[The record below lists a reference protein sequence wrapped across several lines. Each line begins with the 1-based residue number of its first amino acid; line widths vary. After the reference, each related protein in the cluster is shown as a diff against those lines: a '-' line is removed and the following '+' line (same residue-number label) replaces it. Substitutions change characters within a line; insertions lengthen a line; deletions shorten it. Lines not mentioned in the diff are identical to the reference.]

1 MSTNRTMTVLAVSA
15 LLLAMTGCTGGGDG
29 GGTPAAEG
37 GSGSPSTTEC
47 LSGKTWVLDIDDLA
61 GQLAAQLRS
70 GGLNVVET
78 TAEGRQTFEFTETG
92 EANSSV
98 DVTYTMTVDS
108 SDGIVITLVQTHG
121 GDPSGEWAWLGDSE
135 TVTFS
140 NWDNAGYSVQ
150 NTVLVNGVGSDAPI
164 EVPSDTLGG
173 TDMET
178 DCSGTTLSTHVEA
191 SPFTQ
196 HWNAEG

>member
-1 MSTNRTMTVLAVSA
+1 MSMNRTMTVLAVSA
-15 LLLAMTGCTGGGDG
+15 LLVTMTGCAGGGGDG
-29 GGTPAAEG
+29 GSGTPVAEDG
-37 GSGSPSTTEC
+37 GPSTTEC

-70 GGLNVVET
+70 GGLNVIET
-78 TAEGRQTFEFTETG
+78 IAEGRQTFEFTETG
-92 EANSSV
+92 EASSSV

-108 SDGIVITLVQTHG
+108 GEGIVITIVQTHG
-121 GDPSGEWAWLGDSE
+121 GEPSGEWAWLGDTE

-173 TDMET
+173 TDMLT
-178 DCSGTTLSTHVEA
+178 DCSGTTLSTQVEA